1 MINDIINIFN
11 PLPYYEGTVDFFFP
25 QQNDEI
31 VLSRDE
37 KRLIVDQINNV
48 TKHLNSAKHNI
59 SKDNFDEAI
68 EDVERA
74 INESTC
80 GKCKKRMLIAAYDIN
95 HASNVCDLDEG
106 RCTGLK
112 TDINTIIEDF
122 VNNYLP
128 RVEEVLS
135 AREN

>member
-1 MINDIINIFN
+1 MIDDIINTIN
-11 PLPYYEGTVDFFFP
+11 PAPYCNGVFDFFFP
-25 QQNDEI
+25 QPKEDI

-37 KRLIVDQINNV
+37 KLLIVDQINNV
-48 TKHLNSAKHNI
+48 TKHLNSAKHNVR
-59 SKDNFDEAI
+59 KDNFDEAI

-80 GKCKKRMLIAAYDIN
+80 GKCKKRMLITAYDIN

-106 RCTGLK
+106 RCTGIK

-128 RVEEVLS
+128 KVEEVLR

>member
-1 MINDIINIFN
+1 MIDDIISVID
-11 PLPYYEGTVDFFFP
+11 PTPYCNGFIDFFFP
-25 QQNDEI
+25 QQKDDI

-37 KRLIVDQINNV
+37 KLTIVDQINNV

-59 SKDNFDEAI
+59 SKENFDEAI

-95 HASNVCDLDEG
+95 HASNMCDLDEG

-128 RVEEVLS
+128 RVEEVLG